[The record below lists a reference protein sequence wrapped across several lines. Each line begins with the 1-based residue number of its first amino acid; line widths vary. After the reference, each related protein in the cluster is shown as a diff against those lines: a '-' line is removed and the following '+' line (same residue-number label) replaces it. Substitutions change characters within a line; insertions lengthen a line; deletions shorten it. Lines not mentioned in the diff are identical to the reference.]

1 MKESLLFAK
10 IIYLLSQLIP
20 YKWVTAILPIAND
33 TIDQDQIV
41 IIAKAFGDNHDSVL
55 LRRKPGYLSNC
66 LALISFVNKIG
77 S

>member
-10 IIYLLSQLIP
+10 VIYLLSQLKP
-20 YKWVTAILPIAND
+20 YNWVTVILPIAND

-41 IIAKAFGDNHDSVL
+41 IIAMAFGDNHDLVL
-55 LRRKPGYLSNC
+55 LRRKPGYLSNS
-66 LALISFVNKIG
+66 LVLISFVNKIG